1 LDKLSAV
8 AFSAYLPVNALTT
21 VQSIVA
27 TLPGS
32 PTMTA
37 SVSVLNAVGIE
48 FYQEVNATYY
58 VFNQGNAMKIKQ
70 IF

>member
-1 LDKLSAV
+1 
-8 AFSAYLPVNALTT
+8 
-21 VQSIVA
+21 
-27 TLPGS
+27 
-32 PTMTA
+32 MTA

-48 FYQEVNATYY
+48 FYQEVNGNYY